1 VIDNTA
7 VEWELFPYKF
17 CDVNQSLE
25 RFLMRL
31 NAEFLN
37 SLLSEDLANAGFS
50 GADDFYPGQT
60 SRDAAMMSLSNALT
74 KKFHQNET
82 DDSRDQLALDL
93 FLKCNEQCKSFTVR
107 PQTSIDELVISEMK
121 SIIYDFFNPP
131 PGFVIWSKVD
141 DFVLYR
147 DREPYLLTLAEIA
160 NRMSFGT
167 GSNIGAPS
175 TDSYSKY
182 VNSDM
187 STTDP
192 SLLMLYKHAVSG
204 DRLLSEIELFRW
216 SNYKSRTVEG
226 NKLSFVPK
234 STRISRTICTEP
246 ALNMLY
252 QKGIG
257 ELVHDRLREVWNID
271 FRVQPE
277 RNATL
282 ARIGSL
288 TGRFGTIDLSSA
300 SDTISI
306 GLLNELF
313 ELVPTQ
319 RAWFLRTRSPKTIL
333 PDGKTVELHMV
344 SSMGN
349 GFTFPLQTLIFS
361 SLIAAV
367 YKTKDISLRCY
378 GEGRNFSVFGDDII
392 VVREAY
398 DLVIHM
404 LEVLG
409 FSPNRKKSFNDG
421 FFRESCGSD
430 FYQGRNIRGVYLKVL
445 ETPGDFYSAINRLNV
460 WSAVHRIP
468 LTGLVSY
475 LAESKLVR
483 KSYVPFDESDDAGLK
498 VPMHLVDYKRNR
510 NGSIR
515 YTALTTM
522 PRSIRLPTA
531 SQYEEDPIKA
541 VAGVARRLRNFK
553 YCSSGILLA
562 LLAGWLRSG
571 KLTVRSA
578 GRPKTVLRRR
588 VCPCW
593 DSSIPKRL
601 ETVSFDVSWKLYVE
615 LNLSLSK
622 KIKPSWQ

>member
-1 VIDNTA
+1 
-7 VEWELFPYKF
+7 
-17 CDVNQSLE
+17 
-25 RFLMRL
+25 MRL
-31 NAEFLN
+31 NAELLN
-37 SLLSEDLANAGFS
+37 SLLSEDLSFAGFS
-50 GADDFYPGQT
+50 GAENFYPGQ
-60 SRDAAMMSLSNALT
+60 SSKDAAMMSLSNALT

-82 DDSRDQLALDL
+82 DDVRDRLALDL
-93 FLKCNEQCKSFTVR
+93 FLKCNEQCKDFTVR
-107 PQTSIDELVISEMK
+107 PQTSIDELIIGEMK

-131 PGFVIWSKVD
+131 PGFVVWAKLD

-147 DREPYLLTLAEIA
+147 EREPLLLTLAEIA
-160 NRMSFGT
+160 SRMSFGA
-167 GSNIGAPS
+167 GSNIGSPS
-175 TDSYSKY
+175 GSSYSKY

-187 STTDP
+187 SVTDP
-192 SLLMLYKHAVSG
+192 SLLVLYKHAVSG
-204 DRLLSEIELFRW
+204 DRLLSDIESFRW
-216 SNYKSRTVEG
+216 SNYKSRTVGG

-246 ALNMLY
+246 TLNMLY

-257 ELVHDRLREVWNID
+257 ELVHERLKEVWNID
-271 FRVQPE
+271 FSKQPD
-277 RNATL
+277 RNAEM

-313 ELVPTQ
+313 ELIPTQ
-319 RAWFLRTRSPKTIL
+319 RAWFMKTRSPSTVL

-367 YKTKDISLRCY
+367 YKVKDIPTRCY

-392 VVREAY
+392 VVRETY
-398 DLVIHM
+398 DLIIHM

-409 FSPNRKKSFNDG
+409 FSPNREKSFNDG

-460 WSAVHRIP
+460 WSALNRVP
-468 LTGLVSY
+468 LISLVNY
-475 LAESKLVR
+475 LAEDKRV
-483 KSYVPFDESDDAGLK
+483 KKFHVPFDESDDAGLK
-498 VPMHLVDYKRNR
+498 VPYSLAEVKHDK
-510 NGSIR
+510 NGSAS
-515 YTALTTM
+515 YTALIV
-522 PRSIRLPTA
+522 RANSIRLPTA
-531 SQYEEDPIKA
+531 SQYDRDPVGS
-541 VAGVARRLRNFK
+541 VARVSRRLRNFK
-553 YCSSGILLA
+553 YNPSGVLLA
-562 LLAGWLRSG
+562 FLAGWLRSG

-578 GRPKTVLRRR
+578 GRPKTMLKVR

-593 DSSIPKRL
+593 DGTIPERL
-601 ETVSFDVSWKLYVE
+601 ETAAFRLDWKIYVE

-622 KIKPSWQ
+622 KIKSFTL